1 MGMPFSLA
9 SIVCMARRGDADAWR
24 ALVARLT
31 PWALGLARR
40 KLPRGL
46 DAEDAVQDA
55 FLTCFR
61 KLDSLRSPDAF
72 PSWFAAILTTH
83 CHRVIASRP
92 AAISL
97 EVLDD
102 SALLPATVPTPEDEA
117 GAAQLLAACDAALA
131 ALPPHLRD
139 VNRLHIRHGLSI
151 PEVAAA
157 CGLPE
162 GTVKKRLFTARPLL
176 QQQLARFR
184 GDLLF
189 RVGYLPVTDHL
200 LAMCADHLLRGR
212 GLPLLSRRYLSWA
225 VLADDLAHG
234 RLDAAFIMAP
244 LALSLRGAGA
254 PLRYVMDGHHE
265 GSALSLSRQAGRRR
279 VMGLPGA
286 FSTHRVLLAHLG
298 LECSG
303 VSNLPTLVINP
314 SSVITSM
321 QHNEI
326 GAFFCAEPWSA
337 KCLHEGVGYTALRSA
352 DILPRHLCCILAV
365 RQAFVDRHGQV
376 VADYVR
382 ALLAARDR
390 VRRDPAFGAA
400 VQSAFTGVDAG
411 VARQV
416 LERGAITFNDLE
428 PDAPRMEA
436 FARMAM
442 DAGVLAD
449 LAALPGFACPE
460 FLPAPAP

>member
-40 KLPRGL
+40 KLPRAS

-61 KLDSLRSPDAF
+61 KLDALRSPDAF

-83 CHRVIASRP
+83 CHRIAASRP
-92 AAISL
+92 TAISL
-97 EVLDD
+97 DVLDD
-102 SALLPATVPTPEDEA
+102 NALLPATARTPEDEA
-117 GAAQLLAACDAALA
+117 STAQLLAACDAALA
-131 ALPPHLRD
+131 ALPPHLLD

-151 PEVAAA
+151 PQVAAA

-189 RVGYLPVTDHL
+189 RMGYLPVSDHL

-225 VLADDLAHG
+225 VLADDLTHA

-244 LALSLRGAGA
+244 LALSLRGAGV

-265 GSALSLSRQAGRRR
+265 GSALSLSRQTDRRR

-286 FSTHRVLLAHLG
+286 LSTHRVLLSQLG
-298 LECSG
+298 LDLSG
-303 VSNLPTLVINP
+303 LSALPTLVVNP

-326 GAFFCAEPWSA
+326 GAFFCAEPWST
-337 KCLHEGVGYTALRSA
+337 KCLHQGVGHTVLRSA
-352 DILPRHLCCILAV
+352 DILPRHLCCILVV
-365 RQAFVDRHGQV
+365 RQPFADKHGQV

-382 ALLAARDR
+382 ALLTARDR

-400 VQSAFTGVDAG
+400 VQSALTGIDAG
-411 VARQV
+411 AARQV
-416 LERGAITFNDLE
+416 LERGAITFDDLE
-428 PDAPRMEA
+428 PDATRMAA
-436 FARMAM
+436 FARLAV
-442 DAGVLAD
+442 DAGVLAEPV
-449 LAALPGFACPE
+449 ALSGFVCPE
-460 FLPAPAP
+460 FMPVPAP